1 MTAEPGSFQKFSVLL
16 GRLGLAAAAAL
27 AVIFAPL
34 PGPAAAPVER
44 VFHVQAERFAYAPA
58 VLQVNPGDRVI
69 IELEALD
76 VVHGLEVDGYAVEA
90 TAEPG
95 QIARISFTADQS
107 GAFRFRC
114 TVSCGNMHPFMIGK
128 LQVGTN
134 DLFLRAVGLALVA
147 LAAGL
152 VSIWK

>member
-1 MTAEPGSFQKFSVLL
+1 MIAAKQISQKYAALL
-16 GRLGLAAAAAL
+16 ARLGLAAAAL

-34 PGPAAAPVER
+34 PGSAAAPVER
-44 VFHVQAERFAYAPA
+44 VFHVQAERFAYTPA
-58 VLQVNPGDRVI
+58 VIQVNPGDRVI
-69 IELEALD
+69 LSLEALD
-76 VVHGLEVDGYAVEA
+76 VVHGLAVDGYDVQI

-95 QIARISFTADQS
+95 RSARISFTADRTGS
-107 GAFRFRC
+107 FRFRC
-114 TVSCGNMHPFMIGK
+114 SVSCGNLHPFMIGK

-134 DLFLRAVGLALVA
+134 SLFLRSIGLAFVA